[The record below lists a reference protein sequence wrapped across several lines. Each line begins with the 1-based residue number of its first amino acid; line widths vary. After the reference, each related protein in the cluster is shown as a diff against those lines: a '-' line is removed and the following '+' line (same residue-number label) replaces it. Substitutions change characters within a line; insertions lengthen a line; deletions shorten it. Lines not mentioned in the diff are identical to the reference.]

1 MDLAWIKN
9 SYKLYNDSV
18 NKIQNEDIQLRI
30 TPAILAYA
38 LLVLNVLFVLLPH
51 TNNIF
56 HFSMSGLVIYGV
68 YNATTYAILKDYPL
82 KVAIIDTLWGLI
94 SHTVLGI
101 LLIA

>member
-1 MDLAWIKN
+1 MDLSWIKL

-18 NKIQNEDIQLRI
+18 KKIQKEDIQLKI
-30 TPAILAYA
+30 MPSILAYT
-38 LLVLNVLFVLLPH
+38 LLVLNVFFVLLPH
-51 TNNIF
+51 TKNVL

-82 KVAIIDTLWGLI
+82 KVAIIDTLWGII
-94 SHTVLGI
+94 SHTILGI